1 MMIVF
6 KNSLYKL
13 LLLSPKKMSLKIF
26 GFSIF
31 NIKNGCISTLVSSYR
46 VAASFITSK
55 FLEHNTENEEFGKIR
70 VLEKCPLTHIT
81 LMITIIITITLARI
95 YQN

>member
-1 MMIVF
+1 MIIVF

-31 NIKNGCISTLVSSYR
+31 NIKNGCISTLVSPYR
-46 VAASFITSK
+46 VAASFTTSK
-55 FLEHNTENEEFGKIR
+55 FLEYNTENEEFGKIR
-70 VLEKCPLTHIT
+70 VLQKCLLMRIT
-81 LMITIIITITLARI
+81 LIITVIITIRLARI